1 LKKKM
6 QVSNDHII
14 LHHYPQSPVTEK
26 VRVVLG
32 MKGLSWKSVKIP
44 RLPPKPNLMPLTG
57 GYRLTPVMQIGAD
70 IYCDTKCI
78 IRELEDRFPEP
89 TLFPG
94 GVTGL
99 SWGAGQWT
107 DGPLFQDVVTVA
119 LVEMSP
125 NMPPEFLNDRGPLY
139 FGPDFSLDD
148 IKAKYSDC
156 LANLRAQFGWINDGL
171 KPSNFILGDV
181 PGLPDALV
189 YYLVW
194 FLRDRMAE
202 GDEFLRQ
209 FAHLEAWE
217 KRVKDIGHG
226 IQEEMSD
233 LEALEIA
240 NGANS
245 QTPEQADFGDPLGL
259 AVGDEITIQP
269 DAGGPQ
275 IAGAL
280 HSLSADHISIL
291 REDDKVGQVCVHFP
305 RMGYIVKPHKEPSST
320 TS

>member
-1 LKKKM
+1 MFKRRM
-6 QVSNDHII
+6 QVSNDQII
-14 LHHYPQSPVTEK
+14 LHDYPQSPVSEK

-32 MKGLSWKSVKIP
+32 MKGLSWKSVEIP

-99 SWGAGQWT
+99 SWGGAQWT

-125 NMPPEFLNDRGPLY
+125 NLPPNFLNDRGPLY
-139 FGPDFSLDD
+139 FGSDFSLDD
-148 IKAKYSDC
+148 VKAKYSKC
-156 LANLRAQFGWINDGL
+156 LANVRAQFGWINDGL
-171 KPSNFILGDV
+171 KSRNFILGAA
-181 PGLPDALV
+181 PGLSDALA

-202 GDEFLRQ
+202 GNLFLRQ
-209 FAHLEAWE
+209 FPHLEAWE
-217 KRVKDIGHG
+217 KRVKAIGHG
-226 IQEEMSD
+226 YRERMVD

-240 NGANS
+240 RVS
-245 QTPEQADFGDPLGL
+245 EFQTAEQADPGAPLGL
-259 AVGDEITIQP
+259 LVGDKVTIQP
-269 DAGGPQ
+269 DIGGPQ
-275 IAGAL
+275 VVGAV
-280 HSLSADHISIL
+280 HSLSADQISIL
-291 REDDKVGQVCVHFP
+291 REDKLVGQVCVHFP
-305 RMGYIVKPHKEPSST
+305 CVGFTVKPHEETSSVT
-320 TS
+320 